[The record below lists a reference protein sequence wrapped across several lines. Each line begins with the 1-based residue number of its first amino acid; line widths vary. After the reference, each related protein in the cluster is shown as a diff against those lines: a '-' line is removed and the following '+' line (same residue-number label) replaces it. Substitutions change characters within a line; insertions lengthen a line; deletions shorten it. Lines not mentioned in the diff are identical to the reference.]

1 MIGLFQAAQKIQT
14 FIQSNE
20 WEFCF
25 IGGIALQRWGESRLT
40 VDIDISLLTRFKN
53 EDQYI
58 DALLDFLP
66 SRVDDPKTFA
76 LQHRVLLLKTESEIG
91 VDIALAGIPFE
102 EEVIHR
108 ATAFQFLE
116 HINLFTCS
124 AEDLIIM
131 KAFAARDIDWADI
144 RGILIRQDNLDWS
157 LILQELKPL
166 VELKQAPEIVVRLE
180 KMRKELGV

>member
-1 MIGLFQAAQKIQT
+1 MDLH
-14 FIQSNE
+14 
-20 WEFCF
+20 
-25 IGGIALQRWGESRLT
+25 
-40 VDIDISLLTRFKN
+40 
-53 EDQYI
+53 
-58 DALLDFLP
+58 LP
-66 SRVDDPKTFA
+66 VRK
-76 LQHRVLLLKTESEIG
+76 
-91 VDIALAGIPFE
+91 

-157 LILQELKPL
+157 LILQDLKPL

>member
-1 MIGLFQAAQKIQT
+1 MPFQENAIVIGLFQAAQKIQT

-58 DALLDFLP
+58 DAFLDFLT

-76 LQHRVLLLKTESEIG
+76 LQHRVLLLKTES
-91 VDIALAGIPFE
+91 V
-102 EEVIHR
+102 
-108 ATAFQFLE
+108 
-116 HINLFTCS
+116 S
-124 AEDLIIM
+124 
-131 KAFAARDIDWADI
+131 
-144 RGILIRQDNLDWS
+144 ILHWQAYP
-157 LILQELKPL
+157 LK
-166 VELKQAPEIVVRLE
+166 K
-180 KMRKELGV
+180 K